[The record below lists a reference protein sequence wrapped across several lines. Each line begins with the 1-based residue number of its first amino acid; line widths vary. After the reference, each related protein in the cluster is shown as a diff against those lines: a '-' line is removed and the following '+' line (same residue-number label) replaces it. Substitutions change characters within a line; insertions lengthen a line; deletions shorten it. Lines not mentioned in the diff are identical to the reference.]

1 MRRIHTGGLNSSHA
15 RQPARTVWKFTWS
28 DAFSGCGTDVLE
40 ASGNAAELPFSP
52 SLPEGRRI
60 HERAGSR
67 RIAVY
72 LM

>member
-40 ASGNAAELPFSP
+40 ASETPLNCRFHHP
-52 SLPEGRRI
+52 SR
-60 HERAGSR
+60 RAGEFTKGPARDESR
-67 RIAVY
+67 FI
-72 LM
+72 